1 MNKQLTIRTTAIA
14 ASAALMAAVAL
25 SGSAFAHHEPGHD
38 QGRGDTGPPDPKPVA
53 CDLSSE
59 THKCVNTLQ
68 SVNAAILGAT
78 TVNDRDEN
86 SLLNK
91 VCEANYKY
99 LADKFD
105 DAAQKLYDISMTIN
119 NKRKVS
125 ETDQASISKAATDA
139 AELVMFDNCS
149 DDAD

>member
-14 ASAALMAAVAL
+14 ASAALMASVAL
-25 SGSAFAHHEPGHD
+25 SGSSLAAPG
-38 QGRGDTGPPDPKPVA
+38 GVKGPPPPKPVA
-53 CDLSSE
+53 CDLGSE

-78 TVNDRDEN
+78 TVNERDEN

-125 ETDQASISKAATDA
+125 EADQSSISTAATDA